1 MEVKDL
7 HDIKT
12 ITDQWL
18 GFVLSCNEDA
28 WSDRRLDMLSKY
40 GKADAIKPVK
50 CGKREASR
58 RIKGNVIRLNEICKD
73 WQAGKVELAAEE
85 QTIAELAEEI
95 RQCQCI
101 RFDEPLFPSDKDFT
115 QQFNVGDEVYIKG
128 AKIMTYHIVKI
139 EESTGSRKGF
149 IYQLDDFG
157 GISGGS
163 WVFYDKLRKVKK

>member
-1 MEVKDL
+1 MEAKDL
-7 HDIKT
+7 QDIKT

-40 GKADAIKPVK
+40 AKAGAIKPVK
-50 CGKREASR
+50 CGNREAFS
-58 RIKGNVIRLNEICKD
+58 RIKRNVARLNEICKD
-73 WQAGKVELAAEE
+73 CQAGKVELSSEE

-115 QQFNVGDEVYIKG
+115 QQFNVGDEVYVKG
-128 AKIMTYHIVKI
+128 VKARTYHIVNIK
-139 EESTGSRKGF
+139 ESTGSRKGF
-149 IYQLDDFG
+149 IYQLDDMG
-157 GISGGS
+157 GN
-163 WVFYDKLRKVKK
+163 WVFYDKLRKAKK